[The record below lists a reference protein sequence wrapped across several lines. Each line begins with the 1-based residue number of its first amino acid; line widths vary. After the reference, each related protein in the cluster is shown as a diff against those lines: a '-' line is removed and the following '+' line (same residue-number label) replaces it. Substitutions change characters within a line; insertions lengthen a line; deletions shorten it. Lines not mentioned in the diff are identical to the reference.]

1 MQNSNTGGSSGFPSA
16 FSSGMD
22 RYSGPQTTV
31 TGGPSGTPGSVDAGL
46 GGAGLGGVTGP
57 SPGLAGVVDVASTG
71 GGSAGQGSNPL
82 IASDRVVGTA
92 VRRPTGETVGRI
104 ERLMLDKVSGR
115 VAYAVMSFGG
125 FLGLGQDHYA
135 LPWSRLRY
143 NTDLDAYELDIS
155 EEELRGAPHQ
165 TGGASGQSFDRDY
178 ETKLHDY
185 YKAPP
190 YWGI

>member
-1 MQNSNTGGSSGFPSA
+1 
-16 FSSGMD
+16 MD
-22 RYSGPQTTV
+22 RYSGPQTPIA
-31 TGGPSGTPGSVDAGL
+31 GGLP
-46 GGAGLGGVTGP
+46 GGAGTTSPGATNPGTTDAGIGGVGL
-57 SPGLAGVVDVASTG
+57 SPGLSGVVEGTTTG
-71 GGSAGQGSNPL
+71 PGGSGQGPNPL

-92 VRRPTGETVGRI
+92 VRRPSGETMGRI

-143 NTDLDAYELDIS
+143 NTDLDAYELDIT
-155 EEELRGAPHQ
+155 EDELRGAPHQ
-165 TGGASGQSFDRDY
+165 TAEASENRSFDRDY

-185 YKAPP
+185 YKVPP